1 MTPHIPE
8 TPDEITT
15 QTHAEA
21 PPEAPPGLSRLQ
33 IQRGLRLSIFEGCT
47 ATVQGQLTSGAFQ
60 TGFALFLGCS
70 SFWLGA
76 LGGIP
81 AFAGLVQLFSSFLAQ
96 RYGERRAL
104 IAWFSTFSRLL
115 WIPMLLIPFV
125 LPRTLWVGAFLLLTL
140 LSALCMNVAAPLWTA
155 WITDVVPAASRGRY
169 FGQRNMYAG
178 WVGLVVPVLGGCFL
192 DSATKRHAGSVPEAF
207 AVLFSVSCV
216 FALGSFGLILRSP
229 DVAQVKADAGGGAR
243 EALAYYQAPFADP
256 NFRRVMAFLAAM
268 VVGQSIAGQFFTV
281 YQLKY
286 LHLNYTAFQ
295 LLTAVATLASLASMP
310 LWGYLAD
317 KYGNKPVL
325 MISCGLVLVP
335 PLLWILA
342 APDGISGLWA
352 YDAAGGLHVSAT
364 KLVVVTLNLFS
375 GLGWAGVGLT
385 QFNLMIGSSPAEK
398 RTVYVSAI
406 AAISGLAGGL
416 APLAGGALMVAF
428 GHLAFPDHGY
438 LRNPYH
444 LLFLIATLLR
454 GAAVLLVRPI
464 REDGSHR
471 TGYVLKQLKASK
483 PIGSF
488 AGIQKLSKAGS
499 SSARVQA
506 AEHLGRLKTPLA
518 VEELVRALDDVAL
531 PVREQ
536 AASALGEIGD
546 PRATLPLVGKL
557 TDSASGISG
566 AAATALGKIGDK
578 AALPALAAA
587 AQLGPPTRQLAAMEA
602 LGRLPDS
609 SVTEILSVLLADPDQ
624 TVRTAAI
631 RALAERED
639 PASLPSLLVQL
650 RREQEPSNLAV
661 LADALGRLGEPEA
674 ALPLLDALRRSQSPT
689 VRREILN
696 AIGSLGGGR
705 DAFYPYLALDSY
717 ARDETVGKIL
727 LNVSRRY
734 RTRASQK
741 KEANAARISI
751 YAKQAL
757 AAYTSSNNARCIDRL
772 VRLAAQTPAVPGPAA
787 AILQALGEQVH
798 PPGAEEALLA
808 VFLVRRLTGG

>member
-1 MTPHIPE
+1 MTSQTSAESPAE
-8 TPDEITT
+8 
-15 QTHAEA
+15 THAEA
-21 PPEAPPGLSRLQ
+21 SPGLTRLQ
-33 IQRGLRLSIFEGCT
+33 IQRGLRLSTIEGCV
-47 ATVQGQLTSGAFQ
+47 ASAQGQLTSGAFQ

-70 SFWLGA
+70 AFWLGA

-81 AFAGLVQLFSSFLAQ
+81 ALAGLVQLFSSFLAQ
-96 RYGERRAL
+96 RYGERKKL
-104 IAWFSTFSRLL
+104 IAWFATISRLL
-115 WIPMLLIPFV
+115 WVPMLLIPFV
-125 LPRTLWVGAFLLLTL
+125 LPKTLWVGAFLLLTL

-155 WITDVVPAASRGRY
+155 WITDVVPEGSRGRY
-169 FGQRNMYAG
+169 FGQRNMYGG
-178 WVGLVVPVLGGCFL
+178 WVGLVVPILGGYFL
-192 DSATKRHAGSVPEAF
+192 DAATRRHGGSVPLAF
-207 AVLFSVSCV
+207 AALFGAASV
-216 FALGSFGLILRSP
+216 FALGSFVLVLRSP
-229 DVAQVKADAGGGAR
+229 DVPQVKPGADGEAR
-243 EALAYYQAPFADP
+243 ESALAYYKAPFADR
-256 NFRRVMAFLAAM
+256 NFQRVMAFLAAM

-281 YQLKY
+281 YQLQY

-295 LLTAVATLASLASMP
+295 LLTAVSTLASLASMP

-325 MISCGLVLVP
+325 MISCSLVLVP

-342 APDGISGLWA
+342 APDGIAGLWA
-352 YDAAGGLHVSAT
+352 YDGAGELRFSVT
-364 KLVVVTLNLFS
+364 KLIVIVLNLFS

-428 GHLAFPDHGY
+428 GHLSFPDHGY
-438 LRNPYH
+438 LRNNYH

-454 GAAVLLVRPI
+454 GAAILLVRPI

-499 SSARVQA
+499 SQARVQA

-518 VEELVRALDDVAL
+518 VEELVHALDDVAL

-536 AASALGEIGD
+536 AAVALGEIRD
-546 PRATLPLVGKL
+546 SRATLPLVGKL
-557 TDSASGISG
+557 TDAASGISG
-566 AAATALGKIGDK
+566 AAATALGKIGDQ

-602 LGRLPDS
+602 LGHLKGG
-609 SVTEILSVLLADPDQ
+609 SVTEILCVLLADPDQ
-624 TVRTAAI
+624 AVRTAAI

-639 PASLPSLLVQL
+639 PDSLPSLIAQMA
-650 RREQEPSNLAV
+650 REQEPSNLAV
-661 LADALGRLGEPEA
+661 LADALGRLGEPDA
-674 ALPLLDALRRSQSPT
+674 ALPLLEALRRMQSPT

-696 AIGSLGGGR
+696 AVGSVGGGR

-727 LNVSRRY
+727 LNLARRY
-734 RTRASQK
+734 RTRASAK
-741 KEANAARISI
+741 KEANAARISV

-757 AAYTSSNNARCIDRL
+757 AAYTLGDLTLCVSRL
-772 VRLAAQTPAVPGPAA
+772 VRLAALLPPVPGVPAIT
-787 AILQALGEQVH
+787 ILQALGQQPDPPDVDQV
-798 PPGAEEALLA
+798 LLA

>member
-1 MTPHIPE
+1 MPS
-8 TPDEITT
+8 
-15 QTHAEA
+15 EA
-21 PPEAPPGLSRLQ
+21 APGLSRLQ
-33 IQRGLRLSIFEGCT
+33 IQRGLRLSTIEGCM
-47 ATVQGQLTSGAFQ
+47 ASAQGQLTSGAFQ

-81 AFAGLVQLFSSFLAQ
+81 ALAGLVQLFSSFLAQ
-96 RYGERRAL
+96 RYGERKAL
-104 IAWFSTFSRLL
+104 IAWFSTVSRLL
-115 WIPMLLIPFV
+115 WIPILLIPFV
-125 LPRTLWVGAFLLLTL
+125 LPKTLWVGAFLLLTL

-155 WITDVVPAASRGRY
+155 WITDVVPEGSRGRY

-178 WVGLVVPVLGGCFL
+178 WVGLVVPIVGGFFL
-192 DSATKRHAGSVPEAF
+192 DSATKRHGGSVPEAF
-207 AVLFSVSCV
+207 AVLFSAASV

-229 DVAQVKADAGGGAR
+229 DVPQVKSGTEGQAR
-243 EALAYYQAPFADP
+243 ESALSYYAAPFADR
-256 NFRRVMAFLAAM
+256 NFQRVMAFLAAM

-342 APDGISGLWA
+342 APDGIAGLWG
-352 YDAAGGLHVSAT
+352 YDAQGDLRVSVT
-364 KLVVVTLNLFS
+364 KLIVMTLNLFS

-385 QFNLMIGSSPAEK
+385 QFNLMIGASPAEK

-438 LRNPYH
+438 IRSPYH
-444 LLFLIATLLR
+444 LLFVLATLLR
-454 GAAVLLVRPI
+454 GAAILLVRPI
-464 REDGSHR
+464 QEDGSHA

-488 AGIQKLSKAGS
+488 AGIQKLSKASS

-506 AEHLGRLKTPLA
+506 AEQLGRLKTPLA

-531 PVREQ
+531 PVREG

-557 TDSASGISG
+557 TDPASGISS

-578 AALPALAAA
+578 SALPALAAA
-587 AQLGPPTRQLAAMEA
+587 AQLGPPPRRLAAMEA
-602 LGRLPDS
+602 LGRLPGS

-624 TVRTAAI
+624 SIRTAAI

-639 PASLPSLLVQL
+639 PQSLPALIKQL
-650 RREQEPSNLAV
+650 GREQEPSNLAV

-674 ALPLLDALRRSQSPT
+674 ALPLLEALSRTQSPT
-689 VRREILN
+689 VRREIFN
-696 AIGSLGGGR
+696 AVGSLGGGR

-727 LNVSRRY
+727 LNLSRRY
-734 RTRASQK
+734 RTRAFSQK
-741 KEANAARISI
+741 EADAARISV

-757 AAYTSSNNARCIDRL
+757 AAYTSGDLTRCLSRL
-772 VRLAAQTPAVPGPAA
+772 VRLASLLPPAPGAPAP
-787 AILQALGEQVH
+787 AILQALGERAE
-798 PPGAEEALLA
+798 PPGAETEIEEALLA
-808 VFLVRRLTGG
+808 VFLVRRLIGG

>member
-1 MTPHIPE
+1 MTSQTLQPPAE
-8 TPDEITT
+8 T
-15 QTHAEA
+15 
-21 PPEAPPGLSRLQ
+21 PPGLSRGQ
-33 IQRGLRLSIFEGCT
+33 TQQALRLSTLEGCVAT
-47 ATVQGQLTSGAFQ
+47 AQGQLTSGAFQ

-70 SFWLGA
+70 AFWLGA

-81 AFAGLVQLFSSFLAQ
+81 ALAGLVQLFSSFLAQ
-96 RYGERRAL
+96 RYGERKSL
-104 IAWFSTFSRLL
+104 IAWFSLVSRLL
-115 WIPMLLIPFV
+115 WVPMLLIPFV
-125 LPRTLWVGAFLLLTL
+125 LPRSLWVGAFLLLTL
-140 LSALCMNVAAPLWTA
+140 LSALCINVSAPLWTA
-155 WITDVVPAASRGRY
+155 WITDIVPEGSRGRY

-178 WVGLVVPVLGGCFL
+178 WVGLAVPVLGGYFL
-192 DSATKRHAGSVPEAF
+192 DAATKRHTSSEPMAF
-207 AVLFSVSCV
+207 GVLFLTASV
-216 FALGSFGLILRSP
+216 FAFGSFRLILKSP
-229 DVAQVKADAGGGAR
+229 DVAQVKAGGDGQVR
-243 EALAYYQAPFADP
+243 ESALSYYQAPFADR
-256 NFRRVMAFLAAM
+256 NFQRVMTFLAAM

-281 YQLKY
+281 YQLTY
-286 LHLNYTAFQ
+286 LHLDYTAFQ

-352 YDAAGGLHVSAT
+352 YDPHHGLRLSLT
-364 KLVVVTLNLFS
+364 KLIIILLNLFA
-375 GLGWAGVGLT
+375 GFGWAGVGLT
-385 QFNLMIGSSPAEK
+385 QFNLMIGAAPAEK

-406 AAISGLAGGL
+406 AAISGLAGGI

-428 GHLAFPDHGY
+428 GHLSFPDHGY
-438 LRNPYH
+438 IRSNYH

-454 GAAVLLVRPI
+454 GGAILLVRPI
-464 REDGSHR
+464 QEAGSRR

-488 AGIQKLSKAGS
+488 NSIQKLSKAGS
-499 SSARVQA
+499 SQARVQA
-506 AEHLGRLKTPLA
+506 AEQLGRLKTPLA

-536 AASALGEIGD
+536 AALALGEIRD

-557 TDSASGISG
+557 TDPASGISG

-602 LGRLPDS
+602 LGRMSDS
-609 SVTEILSVLLADPDQ
+609 SVTEILSVLMRDPDQ

-639 PASLPSLLVQL
+639 PESLPSLITQL
-650 RREQEPSNLAV
+650 EHEQEPANLAV

-674 ALPLLDALRRSQSPT
+674 ALPLLQALNRTSSPT

-696 AIGSLGGGR
+696 AVGSLGGGR
-705 DAFYPYLALDSY
+705 DAFYSYLALDSY

-727 LNVSRRY
+727 MNIGRRY
-734 RTRASQK
+734 RARAAQK
-741 KEANAARISI
+741 KEGDAARIAV

-757 AAYTSSNNARCIDRL
+757 AAYTSGDNPRSVNRL
-772 VRLAAQTPAVPGPAA
+772 VRLASLLPPAA
-787 AILQALGEQVH
+787 DSPARLILTALSRQDA
-798 PPGAEEALLA
+798 PSQTEEALLA
-808 VFLVRRLTGG
+808 VFLVRRMTSG

>member
-1 MTPHIPE
+1 VTSQTPQPTLE
-8 TPDEITT
+8 T
-15 QTHAEA
+15 
-21 PPEAPPGLSRLQ
+21 PPGLSRLQ
-33 IQRGLRLSIFEGCT
+33 IQRALRLSTIEGGV

-70 SFWLGA
+70 LFWLGA

-96 RYGERRAL
+96 RYGERKAL
-104 IAWFSTFSRLL
+104 IAWFSMIGRIL

-125 LPRTLWVGAFLLLTL
+125 LPRSLWVGAFLLL
-140 LSALCMNVAAPLWTA
+140 ALASSLCSNVAAPLWTA
-155 WITDVVPAASRGRY
+155 WITDVVPEGSRGRY
-169 FGQRNMYAG
+169 FGQRNMYSG
-178 WVGLVVPVLGGCFL
+178 WVGLVVPILGGYFL
-192 DSATKRHAGSVPEAF
+192 DAATKRHTGSEPMAF
-207 AVLFSVSCV
+207 GVLFLTASV
-216 FALGSFGLILRSP
+216 FALGSFGLILKSP
-229 DVAQVKADAGGGAR
+229 DVPEVKARTEGQAA
-243 EALAYYQAPFADP
+243 ESALSYYKAPFADR
-256 NFRRVMAFLAAM
+256 NFQRVMAFFAAM

-286 LHLNYTAFQ
+286 LHLDYTSYQ
-295 LLTAVATLASLASMP
+295 LLTAVATLASLTSMP

-325 MISCGLVLVP
+325 MIACALVLIP
-335 PLLWILA
+335 PLLWILTV
-342 APDGISGLWA
+342 PDGIAGLWVYSGA
-352 YDAAGGLHVSAT
+352 HGLRVSVT
-364 KLVVVTLNLFS
+364 KLIIIVLNLFA

-385 QFNLMIGSSPAEK
+385 QFNLMIGSAPAEK

-406 AAISGLAGGL
+406 AAISGLTGGM
-416 APLAGGALMVAF
+416 APLIGGALMVAF
-428 GHLAFPDHGY
+428 GHLSFPEHGY
-438 LRNPYH
+438 IRTNYH
-444 LLFLIATLLR
+444 LLFLIATLMR
-454 GAAVLLVRPI
+454 GSAMLLVGRI
-464 REDGSHR
+464 EEQGSRR

-488 AGIQKLSKAGS
+488 NSIQKLSKGGS
-499 SSARVQA
+499 FQARVQA
-506 AEHLGRLKTPLA
+506 AEQLGRLKTPLA

-536 AASALGEIGD
+536 AALALGEIRD
-546 PRATLPLVGKL
+546 PRATLSLVGKL

-578 AALPALAAA
+578 AALPALAAT

-602 LGRLPDS
+602 LGRMNDP
-609 SVTEILSVLLADPDQ
+609 SVTEILSVLMRDPDQ

-639 PASLPSLLVQL
+639 PASLPSLIAQL
-650 RREQEPSNLAV
+650 EREQEPANLAV
-661 LADALGRLGEPEA
+661 LADALGRLGEAESA
-674 ALPLLDALRRSQSPT
+674 GPLLDALNRTESPT

-696 AIGSLGGGR
+696 AVGSLGGGR

-727 LNVSRRY
+727 INVGRRY

-741 KEANAARISI
+741 NEAKAARISI

-757 AAYTSSNNARCIDRL
+757 AAYTSGTYALCLARLI
-772 VRLAAQTPAVPGPAA
+772 RLAALLPTGADLPAHS
-787 AILQALGEQVH
+787 ILRALSDLKN

-808 VFLVRRLTGG
+808 VFLVRRLMEG

>member
-1 MTPHIPE
+1 M
-8 TPDEITT
+8 
-15 QTHAEA
+15 
-21 PPEAPPGLSRLQ
+21 PGLSRLE
-33 IQRGLRLSIFEGCT
+33 IQRGLRLSTLEGCT
-47 ATVQGQLTSGAFQ
+47 ASAQGQLTSGAFQ

-70 SFWLGA
+70 AFWLGA

-81 AFAGLVQLFSSFLAQ
+81 ALAGLIQLLSSFLAQ
-96 RYGERRAL
+96 RYGERKTL
-104 IAWFSTFSRLL
+104 IAWFSVVSRLL
-115 WIPMLLIPFV
+115 WVPMLLISFV
-125 LPRTLWVGAFLLLTL
+125 LPKTLWVGAFLLLTL
-140 LSALCMNVAAPLWTA
+140 LSALCLNVAAPLWTA
-155 WITDVVPAASRGRY
+155 WITDVVPEGSRGRY
-169 FGQRNMYAG
+169 FGRRNMYAG
-178 WVGLVVPVLGGCFL
+178 WVGLVVPIAGGYFL
-192 DSATKRHAGSVPEAF
+192 DAATKRHAGSEPAAF
-207 AVLFSVSCV
+207 AIVFLAATA

-229 DVAQVKADAGGGAR
+229 DVPQAKSGPEGKVRDSAWS
-243 EALAYYQAPFADP
+243 YYAAPFADK
-256 NFRRVMAFLAAM
+256 NFRRVMAFFAAL
-268 VVGQSIAGQFFTV
+268 VVGQSVAGQFFTV

-286 LHLNYTAFQ
+286 LQLNYTAFQ

-325 MISCGLVLVP
+325 MISCVLVLVP

-342 APDGISGLWA
+342 APDGIAGLWA
-352 YDAAGGLHVSAT
+352 VDSRGGLHVSVT
-364 KLVVVTLNLFS
+364 KLIIVFLNLIA

-385 QFNLMIGSSPAEK
+385 QFNLMIGAAPADK

-428 GHLAFPDHGY
+428 GHLSFPSHGY
-438 LRNPYH
+438 LQSPYH
-444 LLFLIATLLR
+444 LLFLIATLTR
-454 GAAVLLVRPI
+454 GVALLLVRPI
-464 REDGSHR
+464 QESGSR
-471 TGYVLKQLKASK
+471 QTGYVLKQLRASK

-506 AEHLGRLKTPLA
+506 AEKLGRLKTPLA

-536 AASALGEIGD
+536 AALALGEIRD

-557 TDSASGISG
+557 SDPASGISG

-587 AQLGPPTRQLAAMEA
+587 AQLGPPLRQLAAMEA
-602 LGRLPDS
+602 LGRLSDD
-609 SVTEILSVLLADPDQ
+609 SVTEILCVLLRDPDQ
-624 TVRTAAI
+624 SVQTAAI

-639 PASLPSLLVQL
+639 PSSVPALVAQME
-650 RREQEPSNLAV
+650 RESEPSNLAV

-674 ALPLLDALRRSQSPT
+674 ALPLLRALRRTQSPT

-696 AIGSLGGGR
+696 AVGSLGGGR
-705 DAFYPYLALDSY
+705 DAFYPYLALDGY

-727 LNVSRRY
+727 INLGRRC
-734 RTRASQK
+734 RTRAAQK
-741 KEANAARISI
+741 KETEAARIAV
-751 YAKQAL
+751 YARQAL
-757 AAYTSSNNARCIDRL
+757 AAYTAGDNALCLNRL
-772 VRLAAQTPAVPGPAA
+772 IRLAALLPSVPGVSAA
-787 AILQALGEQVH
+787 FILRALGEQPA
-798 PPGAEEALLA
+798 PPQVEEALLA

>member
-1 MTPHIPE
+1 M
-8 TPDEITT
+8 
-15 QTHAEA
+15 
-21 PPEAPPGLSRLQ
+21 
-33 IQRGLRLSIFEGCT
+33 
-47 ATVQGQLTSGAFQ
+47 VQGQLTSGAFQ

-70 SFWLGA
+70 AFWLGV

-81 AFAGLVQLFSSFLAQ
+81 ALAGLVQLFSSFLAQ
-96 RYGERRAL
+96 RYGERKAL
-104 IAWFSTFSRLL
+104 IAWFSVTSRLL
-115 WIPMLLIPFV
+115 WVPILLIPFV
-125 LPRTLWVGAFLLLTL
+125 LPKPLWVGAFLLLTL
-140 LSALCMNVAAPLWTA
+140 LSALCMNVSAPLWTA
-155 WITDVVPAASRGRY
+155 WITDVVPAGSRGRY

-178 WVGLVVPVLGGCFL
+178 WVGLVVPIAGGYFL
-192 DSATKRHAGSVPEAF
+192 DSATKRHGGSEPMAF
-207 AVLFSVSCV
+207 AVLFLTASV
-216 FALGSFGLILRSP
+216 FALGSFGLILKSP
-229 DVAQVKADAGGGAR
+229 DVPQVKSGADGQAK
-243 EALAYYQAPFADP
+243 ESALAYYKAPFADR
-256 NFRRVMAFLAAM
+256 NFQRVMAFLAAM

-286 LHLNYTAFQ
+286 LHLDYTSFQ

-325 MISCGLVLVP
+325 MISCTLVLVP
-335 PLLWILA
+335 PLLWILT
-342 APDGISGLWA
+342 APDGIAGLWA
-352 YDAAGGLHVSAT
+352 YDSAGGLRFSVT
-364 KLVVVTLNLFS
+364 KLIVIVLNLFA

-385 QFNLMIGSSPAEK
+385 QFNLMIGSSPPEK

-428 GHLAFPDHGY
+428 GHLTFPDHGY
-438 LRNPYH
+438 IRSNYH
-444 LLFLIATLLR
+444 LLFLLATLLR
-454 GAAVLLVRPI
+454 GAAILLVRPI
-464 REDGSHR
+464 QEDGSHR

-488 AGIQKLSKAGS
+488 AGIQKLSKGGS
-499 SSARVQA
+499 SLARVQA
-506 AEHLGRLKTPLA
+506 AEQLGRLKTPLA

-536 AASALGEIGD
+536 AALALGEIRD

-557 TDSASGISG
+557 TDPASGISG

-587 AQLGPPTRQLAAMEA
+587 AQLGPPTRRLAAMEA
-602 LGRLPDS
+602 LGHLHDS
-609 SVTEILSVLLADPDQ
+609 SVTEILCVLLADPDQ
-624 TVRTAAI
+624 TIRTAAI

-639 PASLPSLLVQL
+639 PESLPSLITQL
-650 RREQEPSNLAV
+650 EREQEPSNLAV

-674 ALPLLDALRRSQSPT
+674 ALPLLEALSRSQSPT

-696 AIGSLGGGR
+696 AVGSLGGGR

-727 LNVSRRY
+727 MNLGRRY

-741 KEANAARISI
+741 KEAGAARISI

-757 AAYTSSNNARCIDRL
+757 AAYTFGDLARCVNRL
-772 VRLAAQTPAVPGPAA
+772 VRLAALLPPVPGPAQ
-787 AILQALGEQVH
+787 AILSAIEAQPR
-798 PPGAEEALLA
+798 PPETEEALLA